1 MKQVTLQDW
10 LSNTE
15 YKTQNKHFKMSP
27 LYQISRGD
35 RNEWSNLPSIRLV
48 GRTSAGDD
56 IVKCSSDDAEALEA
70 SGTFILPFQ
79 FNRVDRR
86 SVKELIS
93 ERVHRD
99 TQIAELVEMQQQE
112 IVDYDYGLA
121 NEIECKINSLCGY

>member
-1 MKQVTLQDW
+1 
-10 LSNTE
+10 
-15 YKTQNKHFKMSP
+15 MSP

-99 TQIAELVEMQQQE
+99 TQIAELVEMQQQA